1 MTEQTIHT
9 ASSIAK
15 LLGATLEGSQDSVIT
30 GVAAAH
36 VATEFELTF
45 ITTSTYLESWL
56 QSSGKVAIIK
66 KDLTGIA
73 TPLDGKTILWVENAD
88 LAMAKVLTLFALPVD
103 EPELGIH
110 PSSVVDPSATIGNNV
125 RIGPFVRIGKHAVL
139 GDECVIQSNVD
150 IGLHASIGPG
160 TVLHSGVS
168 LGSFCSVGSNC
179 ILYANVVIGA
189 DGFGYRPAEDM
200 SYLVKIIHVGTV
212 EIHDDVEIG
221 AVSCVDRGKFTAT
234 IVGKGTK
241 IDNHVQV
248 GHNVVI
254 GQHSLIAAYV
264 GLGGSVQIGDWCQI
278 GGDACIVPHIK
289 IGSGAMIGAKSGV
302 MNDVPAGE
310 SWLGVPAGPTKN
322 TLRQWSA
329 VRKLPGIIHTLTKRD
344 S

>member
-1 MTEQTIHT
+1 MTQQTTHT
-9 ASSIAK
+9 AFSIAK

-45 ITTSTYLESWL
+45 ITTSTYAESWL
-56 QSSGKVAIIK
+56 QSSGKVAIVK
-66 KDLTGIA
+66 KDVRYIA

-88 LAMAKVLTLFALPVD
+88 LAMAKVLALFALPVD

-125 RIGPFVRIGKHAVL
+125 RIGPFVRIGKDAVL
-139 GDECVIQSNVD
+139 GDACVIQSNVD
-150 IGLHASIGPG
+150 IGLQASVGSG
-160 TVLHSGVS
+160 TVIHAGVS

-179 ILYANVVIGA
+179 ILNANVVIGA

-200 SYLVKIIHVGTV
+200 SYLVKMIHVGTV

-221 AVSCVDRGKFTAT
+221 AVSCVDRGKFAAT

-241 IDNHVQV
+241 IDNHVQI

-254 GQHSLIAAYV
+254 GQHCVVAAFAGV
-264 GLGGSVQIGDWCQI
+264 AGSAQIDDWCQI
-278 GGDACIVPHIK
+278 GAGAGINSHIK